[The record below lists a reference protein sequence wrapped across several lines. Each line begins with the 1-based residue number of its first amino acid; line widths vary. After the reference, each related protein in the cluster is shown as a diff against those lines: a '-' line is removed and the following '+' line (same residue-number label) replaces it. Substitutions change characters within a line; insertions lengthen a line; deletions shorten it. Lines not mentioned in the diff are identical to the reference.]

1 MYVIQIYESL
11 KKINII
17 YENRKDKTYNT
28 LQSIFTYLYGLSV
41 VNNCLQDILKINVEF
56 GIIKKMISFNSTFKI
71 LNQILSLK
79 C

>member
-56 GIIKKMISFNSTFKI
+56 GIIKKMISFNGTFKI